1 MPQVFEVSKFEMPE
15 GTVCFH
21 IPTRGNIPKIVP
33 NKAYLK
39 MVGRKGYFCGYIQ
52 GDAICF
58 ANGDSVIVIR
68 KNQLDNIEK
77 FGGWMV

>member
-1 MPQVFEVSKFEMPE
+1 MSKFEMPE

-21 IPTRGNIPKIVP
+21 IPTRGNLPKRVS
-33 NKAYLK
+33 NEAYLK

-58 ANGDSVIVIR
+58 VNGDSVIVIR
-68 KNQLDNIEK
+68 KNQLENIEK